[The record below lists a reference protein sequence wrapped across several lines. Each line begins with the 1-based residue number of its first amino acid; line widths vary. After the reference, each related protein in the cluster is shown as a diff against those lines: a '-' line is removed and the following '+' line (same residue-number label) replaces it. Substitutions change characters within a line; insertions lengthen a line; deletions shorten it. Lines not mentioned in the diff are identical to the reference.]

1 MQIADG
7 NRQIALNTE
16 EAPRVRLYDIR
27 TTLLRSLFFILGMI
41 NWLFFLF
48 DLLQDPFSKRAHA
61 TDEVPRS
68 RRTYF
73 NPEDMKVGGYEPQA
87 LPPGFFRGKFRA
99 WASQW
104 LSIQGI
110 VYAAHI
116 IPVLLWTIG
125 WWTTRF
131 GNFVGMLVAVYLG
144 WYIFKSDTLKIGF
157 QSLKDAVR
165 WLSMP
170 SETPRAHAKRQ

>member
-1 MQIADG
+1 M
-7 NRQIALNTE
+7 
-16 EAPRVRLYDIR
+16 RLYDIR
-27 TTLLRSLFFILGMI
+27 TALLRSLFFILGMI

-48 DLLQDPFSKRAHA
+48 DLLQDLFGKRAHV
-61 TDEVPRS
+61 TDEPPHSRS
-68 RRTYF
+68 KYF
-73 NPEDMKVGGYEPQA
+73 DTEDMKVGGYEPQA

-99 WASQW
+99 WVSQW

-116 IPVLLWTIG
+116 IPALLWTIS
-125 WWTTRF
+125 WWTMSF
-131 GNFVGMLVAVYLG
+131 GNFVGTLVAVYFG

-157 QSLKDAVR
+157 QTLKNAVR

-170 SETPRAHAKRQ
+170 SETLRAHAKR

>member
-7 NRQIALNTE
+7 NRQITLSTE
-16 EAPRVRLYDIR
+16 EAPHVRLYDIR
-27 TTLLRSLFFILGMI
+27 TALLRSLFFILGMI

-48 DLLQDPFSKRAHA
+48 DLLQDPFGKRAHA
-61 TDEVPRS
+61 IDEPPLS

-73 NPEDMKVGGYEPQA
+73 SPEDMKVGGYEPQA
-87 LPPGFFRGKFRA
+87 LPPGFFRGKVRA
-99 WASQW
+99 WISQW

-110 VYAAHI
+110 VYAGHI
-116 IPVLLWTIG
+116 VPVLFWTVG
-125 WWTTRF
+125 WWTTNF

-144 WYIFKSDTLKIGF
+144 WYIFKSDTLKVGF
-157 QSLKDAVR
+157 QTLKNAVR

-170 SETPRAHAKRQ
+170 SEAPRAYAKRQ